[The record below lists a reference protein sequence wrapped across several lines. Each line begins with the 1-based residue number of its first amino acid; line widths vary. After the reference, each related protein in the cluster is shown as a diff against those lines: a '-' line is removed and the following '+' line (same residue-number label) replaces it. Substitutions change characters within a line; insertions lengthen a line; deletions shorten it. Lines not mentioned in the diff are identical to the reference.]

1 MAPARAVVGSGPS
14 RGGSTAPGSESGAT
28 DPPLS
33 PLGPSPPRGAC
44 DAREPPAHN
53 TPAPPPPS
61 SSPLS
66 TDTLALGPHAPVL
79 RRHPPSLPAS
89 RVLGTTA
96 AHPDGGG
103 TGTGSE
109 GGGGRGG
116 GEGNASA
123 AHPVAVRGGVP
134 ATPSVHPSVH
144 PTPFSFFRLP
154 SHGTAPSTPHRAVR
168 ALQPSHPPTPPTLPP
183 FASHPV
189 RPAPWSFED
198 GRGATVVRGEP
209 GGSSGPRTLRAH
221 APLAHHTP
229 PHIAEVGRERAP
241 SPRPRS
247 PRSRR
252 PRTPTAPPFTPP
264 ASPRSLRAIA
274 HTTPA
279 RMLGFFTRRTPW
291 AADGTVSRRPPC
303 ACVGLSRPRV
313 SAWPFCWSGC
323 EKGTLMRPPLQ
334 RSSSA
339 ARSSTTTTTSLFSP
353 ALPHRPPPPRHRPRP
368 FPTPPPPPPLTPP
381 PPHTIPHPPVHPH
394 PPSRRERSHTCLHA
408 HAPLPPRRPRGG
420 TVATLSP
427 AVPPVRGPPLLFP
440 LPFPFPS
447 PFPPVPHF
455 PAPSTIDSHR
465 RASPPSS
472 PPTTNHH
479 LPPPPGRRPAVLPGA
494 RSHSQPG
501 GFDGR
506 PRGVD
511 GDGRS
516 GVIVCYQTAPP
527 SPCPSSTSR
536 RPAPRG
542 AGAAGGWVGDRAGGR
557 VWTGGGGGSR
567 PLSLPSLPPSP
578 TLSPCRLD
586 ERGRGRVRTDPPTRQ
601 ARSLTL
607 LLGSGWVPNPSPQD
621 ATDRCGERKMP
632 VPPAPTIPDFSVP
645 LPVAPSGPSSP
656 GVFLVEGPPG

>member
-1 MAPARAVVGSGPS
+1 MVSRAPFFNRVPGPFVCLRPGRPRPLPPAPSGLPTPPRAVPGRWPRRAPS
-14 RGGSTAPGSESGAT
+14 WEAG
-28 DPPLS
+28 
-33 PLGPSPPRGAC
+33 
-44 DAREPPAHN
+44 PPAVGRRLLGLKAALRIPRSHPWVRRRPAVRA
-53 TPAPPPPS
+53 TPANPRP
-61 SSPLS
+61 
-66 TDTLALGPHAPVL
+66 TTH
-79 RRHPPSLPAS
+79 RHHRHHHHPPSPQTRSHSGHTLPSSAATLPAS
-89 RVLGTTA
+89 QPR
-96 AHPDGGG
+96 
-103 TGTGSE
+103 GSS
-109 GGGGRGG
+109 GRPPLTPTGGGRGQGARGEEDG
-116 GEGNASA
+116 GGEEGNASA

-313 SAWPFCWSGC
+313 SAWLFCWSGC

-339 ARSSTTTTTSLFSP
+339 ARSSTTTTTSLFC
-353 ALPHRPPPPRHRPRP
+353 
-368 FPTPPPPPPLTPP
+368 PL
-381 PPHTIPHPPVHPH
+381 V
-394 PPSRRERSHTCLHA
+394 
-408 HAPLPPRRPRGG
+408 
-420 TVATLSP
+420 
-427 AVPPVRGPPLLFP
+427 
-440 LPFPFPS
+440 
-447 PFPPVPHF
+447 
-455 PAPSTIDSHR
+455 
-465 RASPPSS
+465 
-472 PPTTNHH
+472 
-479 LPPPPGRRPAVLPGA
+479 
-494 RSHSQPG
+494 
-501 GFDGR
+501 
-506 PRGVD
+506 
-511 GDGRS
+511 
-516 GVIVCYQTAPP
+516 
-527 SPCPSSTSR
+527 
-536 RPAPRG
+536 
-542 AGAAGGWVGDRAGGR
+542 
-557 VWTGGGGGSR
+557 
-567 PLSLPSLPPSP
+567 PLS
-578 TLSPCRLD
+578 
-586 ERGRGRVRTDPPTRQ
+586 
-601 ARSLTL
+601 
-607 LLGSGWVPNPSPQD
+607 
-621 ATDRCGERKMP
+621 
-632 VPPAPTIPDFSVP
+632 
-645 LPVAPSGPSSP
+645 
-656 GVFLVEGPPG
+656 

>member
-103 TGTGSE
+103 DGDRERGGRRT
-109 GGGGRGG
+109 GGGE
-116 GEGNASA
+116 EGNASA

-313 SAWPFCWSGC
+313 SAWLFCWSGC

-353 ALPHRPPPPRHRPRP
+353 ALPHRPPPAIARAPSPLPHPRPLSPHRHPTPSPTPPSTLTPHRVASALTHAYMHTRPSLLGAPRRDRRNPLPRRPTRPRP
-368 FPTPPPPPPLTPP
+368 
-381 PPHTIPHPPVHPH
+381 
-394 PPSRRERSHTCLHA
+394 S
-408 HAPLPPRRPRGG
+408 
-420 TVATLSP
+420 
-427 AVPPVRGPPLLFP
+427 
-440 LPFPFPS
+440 S
-447 PFPPVPHF
+447 PFPPPLPLPIPVPPCSPF
-455 PAPSTIDSHR
+455 PRSLHHRLSSTGFSAII
-465 RASPPSS
+465 
-472 PPTTNHH
+472 TTNHQS
-479 LPPPPGRRPAVLPGA
+479 PSPAATRTATRGA
-494 RSHSQPG
+494 PG
-501 GFDGR
+501 GAFPLTTR
-506 PRGVD
+506 WFRWPPRG
-511 GDGRS
+511 G
-516 GVIVCYQTAPP
+516 
-527 SPCPSSTSR
+527 
-536 RPAPRG
+536 
-542 AGAAGGWVGDRAGGR
+542 
-557 VWTGGGGGSR
+557 
-567 PLSLPSLPPSP
+567 
-578 TLSPCRLD
+578 
-586 ERGRGRVRTDPPTRQ
+586 
-601 ARSLTL
+601 
-607 LLGSGWVPNPSPQD
+607 
-621 ATDRCGERKMP
+621 
-632 VPPAPTIPDFSVP
+632 
-645 LPVAPSGPSSP
+645 
-656 GVFLVEGPPG
+656 

>member
-103 TGTGSE
+103 E
-109 GGGGRGG
+109 
-116 GEGNASA
+116 EGNASA

-353 ALPHRPPPPRHRPRP
+353 ALPHRPPPAIARAPSPLPHPRP
-368 FPTPPPPPPLTPP
+368 LSPHRHPTPSPTPPSTLTPHRVASALTHAYMHTRPSLLGAPAAGPSQPSPPPSHPSAALLSFSPSPSPSHPRSPLFP
-381 PPHTIPHPPVHPH
+381 I
-394 PPSRRERSHTCLHA
+394 S
-408 HAPLPPRRPRGG
+408 PLPPPSTLIDGLLRHHHHQPPITISRRRP
-420 TVATLSP
+420 
-427 AVPPVRGPPLLFP
+427 
-440 LPFPFPS
+440 
-447 PFPPVPHF
+447 
-455 PAPSTIDSHR
+455 
-465 RASPPSS
+465 
-472 PPTTNHH
+472 
-479 LPPPPGRRPAVLPGA
+479 
-494 RSHSQPG
+494 
-501 GFDGR
+501 
-506 PRGVD
+506 D
-511 GDGRS
+511 GD
-516 GVIVCYQTAPP
+516 
-527 SPCPSSTSR
+527 
-536 RPAPRG
+536 PRC
-542 AGAAGGWVGDRAGGR
+542 
-557 VWTGGGGGSR
+557 S
-567 PLSLPSLPPSP
+567 
-578 TLSPCRLD
+578 
-586 ERGRGRVRTDPPTRQ
+586 RGRVPTHNPVVSMAAPGGLMGMG
-601 ARSLTL
+601 AR
-607 LLGSGWVPNPSPQD
+607 G
-621 ATDRCGERKMP
+621 
-632 VPPAPTIPDFSVP
+632 
-645 LPVAPSGPSSP
+645 
-656 GVFLVEGPPG
+656 

>member
-353 ALPHRPPPPRHRPRP
+353 ALPHRPPPPAIARAPSPLPHPRP
-368 FPTPPPPPPLTPP
+368 LSPHRHPTPSPTPPSTLTPHRVASALTHAYMHTRPSLLGAPAAGPSQPSPPPSHPSAALLSFSPSPSPSHPRSPLFP
-381 PPHTIPHPPVHPH
+381 I
-394 PPSRRERSHTCLHA
+394 S
-408 HAPLPPRRPRGG
+408 PLPPPSTLIDGLLRHHHHQPPITISRRRP
-420 TVATLSP
+420 
-427 AVPPVRGPPLLFP
+427 
-440 LPFPFPS
+440 
-447 PFPPVPHF
+447 
-455 PAPSTIDSHR
+455 
-465 RASPPSS
+465 
-472 PPTTNHH
+472 
-479 LPPPPGRRPAVLPGA
+479 
-494 RSHSQPG
+494 
-501 GFDGR
+501 
-506 PRGVD
+506 D
-511 GDGRS
+511 GD
-516 GVIVCYQTAPP
+516 
-527 SPCPSSTSR
+527 
-536 RPAPRG
+536 PRC
-542 AGAAGGWVGDRAGGR
+542 
-557 VWTGGGGGSR
+557 S
-567 PLSLPSLPPSP
+567 
-578 TLSPCRLD
+578 
-586 ERGRGRVRTDPPTRQ
+586 RGRVPTHNPVVSMAAPGGLMGMG
-601 ARSLTL
+601 AR
-607 LLGSGWVPNPSPQD
+607 G
-621 ATDRCGERKMP
+621 
-632 VPPAPTIPDFSVP
+632 
-645 LPVAPSGPSSP
+645 
-656 GVFLVEGPPG
+656 